1 MKSLDYNTISN
12 LFNKRLFE
20 NAKSSLLIKIAK
32 NPNRYIGLY
41 RPSKPY
47 TKIIQNITQSHEI
60 KFGDAFEELIRL
72 NFESLGY
79 KSLERNY
86 YLENGDRINY
96 DQLFSKDGV
105 VIFIEQKVRDDHDST
120 KKRGQIENFEKKLK
134 NLQQLGYTDIRSY
147 IYFIDDS
154 LRKNKNYY
162 LERIEYLK
170 EFYNCDIYL
179 TYGKELYLS
188 EDIEQNWEDD
198 ILFFLK
204 KWKKSLPELPELNFD
219 LDFEDTFN
227 EIKLMSIN
235 DLIKL
240 FSNEEI
246 IKQIFPILFPSKKT
260 LRILSSFYNN
270 EFIVSGNNKIK
281 KLYLLIDKSIELY

>member
-1 MKSLDYNTISN
+1 MACHGEDLWNQFIQNMLDMFLARKRGPAGCPNSKTKLLNISP
-12 LFNKRLFE
+12 
-20 NAKSSLLIKIAK
+20 KIP
-32 NPNRYIGLY
+32 NPNG
-41 RPSKPY
+41 
-47 TKIIQNITQSHEI
+47 
-60 KFGDAFEELIRL
+60 
-72 NFESLGY
+72 
-79 KSLERNY
+79 
-86 YLENGDRINY
+86 
-96 DQLFSKDGV
+96 
-105 VIFIEQKVRDDHDST
+105 IE
-120 KKRGQIENFEKKLK
+120 F
-134 NLQQLGYTDIRSY
+134 DIRSY

>member
-1 MKSLDYNTISN
+1 MRSLDYNIISN

-188 EDIEQNWEDD
+188 EDIEQNWEGD
-198 ILFFLK
+198 ILFF
-204 KWKKSLPELPELNFD
+204 
-219 LDFEDTFN
+219 
-227 EIKLMSIN
+227 
-235 DLIKL
+235 
-240 FSNEEI
+240 
-246 IKQIFPILFPSKKT
+246 
-260 LRILSSFYNN
+260 
-270 EFIVSGNNKIK
+270 
-281 KLYLLIDKSIELY
+281 